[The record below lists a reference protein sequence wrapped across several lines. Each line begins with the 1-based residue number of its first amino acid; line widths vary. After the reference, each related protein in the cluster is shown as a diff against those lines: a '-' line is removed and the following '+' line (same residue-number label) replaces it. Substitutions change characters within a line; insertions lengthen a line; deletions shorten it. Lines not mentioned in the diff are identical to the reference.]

1 MIATITQELAEHPEL
16 IYRVTVTEYHEMI
29 ANGTI
34 LSGEPFELL
43 DGQIV
48 RKIRA
53 ACGEN
58 LMTVGIEHALIV
70 KRLAKL
76 ANLFEPLGCH
86 LISQQPITLAPRD
99 EPEPDAALIRGTVE
113 DYSER
118 HPGPADILCV
128 IEVADSSLS
137 RDRGYKLQLYANAGV
152 PMYVLVNLVD
162 RAVEVYL
169 QPVLGEGRFS
179 EVVRPSQGESI
190 AFRTGSGET
199 VLMSVKQMIF

>member
-53 ACGEN
+53 ARGDN

-76 ANLFEPLGCH
+76 TNAFEPFGCH
-86 LISQQPITLAPRD
+86 LISQQPITLPPRD
-99 EPEPDAALIRGTVE
+99 EPEPDAAVIRGTVE

-118 HPGPADILCV
+118 HPGLADILCV

-137 RDRGYKLQLYANAGV
+137 RDRGYKLHLYANAGI
-152 PMYVLVNLVD
+152 PMYVIVNLVD
-162 RAVEVYL
+162 RVVEVYR
-169 QPVLGEGRFS
+169 QPVMGEGRFN
-179 EVVRPSQGESI
+179 EVANPSPGESI
-190 AFRTGSGET
+190 AFPTGTGEA
-199 VLMSVKQMIF
+199 VVVKVKQMII

>member
-34 LSGEPFELL
+34 LSGQPFELL

-53 ACGEN
+53 ARGDN

-76 ANLFEPLGCH
+76 TNLFEPFGCH
-86 LISQQPITLAPRD
+86 LISQQPITLPPRD
-99 EPEPDAALIRGTVE
+99 EPEPDAAVIRGTVE

-137 RDRGYKLQLYANAGV
+137 RDRGYKLQLYANAGI
-152 PMYVLVNLVD
+152 PMYVIVNLVD
-162 RAVEVYL
+162 RAVEVYR
-169 QPVLGEGRFS
+169 QPVMGEGRFG
-179 EVVRPSQGESI
+179 EVVSPS
-190 AFRTGSGET
+190 FLTGSGESISIPIT
-199 VLMSVKQMIF
+199 QIFL

>member
-34 LSGEPFELL
+34 LSGQPFELL

-53 ACGEN
+53 ARGEN

-76 ANLFEPLGCH
+76 TNLFEPFGCH
-86 LISQQPITLAPRD
+86 LQHFSTWC
-99 EPEPDAALIRGTVE
+99 
-113 DYSER
+113 S
-118 HPGPADILCV
+118 
-128 IEVADSSLS
+128 
-137 RDRGYKLQLYANAGV
+137 
-152 PMYVLVNLVD
+152 VN
-162 RAVEVYL
+162 
-169 QPVLGEGRFS
+169 
-179 EVVRPSQGESI
+179 
-190 AFRTGSGET
+190 
-199 VLMSVKQMIF
+199 